1 MQYKSHLLFQYLKL
15 SWVNSFLDVLSHQI
29 SSGIQMLMRLSRHGT
44 GELTVSDS
52 KKTLAQEIIDSYK
65 GNPIATTV
73 VFILLPILLVL
84 SAIRTILIYN
94 KKIANSLF
102 SRYDNGLKAIGVILL
117 KMRKFDRKK

>member
-1 MQYKSHLLFQYLKL
+1 M
-15 SWVNSFLDVLSHQI
+15 
-29 SSGIQMLMRLSRHGT
+29 
-44 GELTVSDS
+44 SDK

-94 KKIANSLF
+94 KKIANGLF
-102 SRYDNGLKAIGVILL
+102 NSYDKGLKVIGVILL

>member
-1 MQYKSHLLFQYLKL
+1 M
-15 SWVNSFLDVLSHQI
+15 
-29 SSGIQMLMRLSRHGT
+29 
-44 GELTVSDS
+44 SDK

-84 SAIRTILIYN
+84 SAIRTILRYN
-94 KKIANSLF
+94 KEIANGLF
-102 SRYDNGLKAIGVILL
+102 NRYDNWLKAIGVILL

>member
-1 MQYKSHLLFQYLKL
+1 M
-15 SWVNSFLDVLSHQI
+15 
-29 SSGIQMLMRLSRHGT
+29 
-44 GELTVSDS
+44 SDN

-65 GNPIATTV
+65 DNPIATTV

-94 KKIANSLF
+94 EKIANGLF
-102 SRYDNGLKAIGVILL
+102 KRYDNGLKAIGVILL

>member
-1 MQYKSHLLFQYLKL
+1 M
-15 SWVNSFLDVLSHQI
+15 
-29 SSGIQMLMRLSRHGT
+29 
-44 GELTVSDS
+44 SDS

-73 VFILLPILLVL
+73 VFILFPILLVL

-94 KKIANSLF
+94 QKIANGLF
-102 SRYDNGLKAIGVILL
+102 NHYDNGLKVIGGILL

>member
-1 MQYKSHLLFQYLKL
+1 M
-15 SWVNSFLDVLSHQI
+15 
-29 SSGIQMLMRLSRHGT
+29 
-44 GELTVSDS
+44 SDK

-73 VFILLPILLVL
+73 VFTLLPILLVL

-94 KKIANSLF
+94 EKIANGLF
-102 SRYDNGLKAIGVILL
+102 RCYDNWLKAIGVILL

>member
-1 MQYKSHLLFQYLKL
+1 M
-15 SWVNSFLDVLSHQI
+15 
-29 SSGIQMLMRLSRHGT
+29 
-44 GELTVSDS
+44 SDS

-94 KKIANSLF
+94 QKIANGLF
-102 SRYDNGLKAIGVILL
+102 NRYDNGLKAIGVTLL
-117 KMRKFDRKK
+117 KMKKFDRKNGGKLGKSHKVSSKK